1 MDNYYIPQEN
11 QLTRFVQLHGGEDEI
26 ALTLEPDSRLD
37 LYCVEQEGGR
47 RNVVIDLHERA
58 VLNLVTL
65 TLHEG
70 ESHLRLHVRLLGEGA
85 EVSLNGAVIGSGTMQ
100 SEQDLLVEHCVPG
113 CSSTMLF
120 KQVLGADSRGYLSG
134 RVLVDSGAQQTTS
147 EQTFAS
153 LLTSS
158 MARAQ
163 ALPQLAIYA
172 DDVKCNHGATVGKL
186 DEAALFYMRQR
197 GISTKEARMLLML
210 AFLSEVLDRIS
221 LDPLRSR
228 LTGLVE
234 LRLRHGQ
241 SKCDG
246 CNVCK

>member
-1 MDNYYIPQEN
+1 MAIRKPTAPADKSAAMAEMLASAAQETKFKN
-11 QLTRFVQLHGGEDEI
+11 GALIEGTVTQIKDDDVYVDIGYKSVGVIGIGEF
-26 ALTLEPDSRLD
+26 
-37 LYCVEQEGGR
+37 
-47 RNVVIDLHERA
+47 
-58 VLNLVTL
+58 
-65 TLHEG
+65 
-70 ESHLRLHVRLLGEGA
+70 GEGA

-100 SEQDLLVEHCVPG
+100 SEQDLLVEHCVPE

-147 EQTFAS
+147 KQTFAS

-163 ALPQLAIYA
+163 ALPQLEIYA

-197 GISTKEARMLLML
+197 GIPEPEACLLL
-210 AFLSEVLDRIS
+210 QHAFVGDVLQHITDEAHRA
-221 LDPLRSR
+221 RF
-228 LTGLVE
+228 TALVE
-234 LRLRHGQ
+234 QKFRGQ
-241 SKCDG
+241 ISR
-246 CNVCK
+246 CNICKTPCKS